1 MGVASIA
8 LLAGLL
14 AVASVFDVREGRIPN
29 WLTFGGVGLALLLT
43 LAASMARW
51 GTGDDRSSTWLTT
64 LTFPEALW
72 GLTVTG
78 TLPLMLYIAAS
89 GGAGDVKLA
98 WAMGALLGWRD
109 GSVAVLLAYVVAGC
123 AGLIWLVLTGRI
135 QALIAVTLRG
145 LGHWLLP
152 GRVAP
157 PAAADTDTVNR
168 KMGMSPY
175 FAAGTAFL
183 LWERLPR

>member
-1 MGVASIA
+1 MGFASIA

-29 WLTFGGVGLALLLT
+29 WLTFGGVGLALFLS
-43 LAASMARW
+43 LAASLTRW
-51 GTGDDRSSTWLTT
+51 GSGDDLGSTWLTA

-78 TLPLMLYIAAS
+78 ALPLMLYIAAS

-109 GSVAVLLAYVVAGC
+109 GCLAVLVAYVVAGC
-123 AGLIWLVLTGRI
+123 AGLIWLILTGRI
-135 QALIAVTLRG
+135 TALIAVTLRG

-157 PAAADTDTVNR
+157 PAAADAAAVNR
-168 KMGMSPY
+168 KMGMAPY
-175 FAAGTAFL
+175 LAAGTAL
-183 LWERLPR
+183 LVWERLPR